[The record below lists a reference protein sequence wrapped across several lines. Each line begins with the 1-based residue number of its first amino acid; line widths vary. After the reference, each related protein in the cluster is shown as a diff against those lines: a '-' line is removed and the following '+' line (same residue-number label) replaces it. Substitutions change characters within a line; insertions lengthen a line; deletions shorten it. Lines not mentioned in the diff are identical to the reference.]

1 MHIFRLGRRASSAIA
16 VLGAVCL
23 GTVYMVGPASAQ
35 TPAKPT
41 QDTNHAC
48 PHDDS
53 GLKLPAGFCAT
64 IFADGVGHAR
74 HLVVAPNGVVYVNT
88 WSGRYYGN
96 DTPHAGGFL
105 VALQDTAG
113 SGKANVNQRFG
124 ETVQSGGAGGT
135 GIGLYNGAL
144 FAEINDKIVRYTLTA
159 GYIVPQ
165 GSAATI
171 VSGLP
176 LGGDHPMHPFAI
188 NSDGSMYVDV
198 ASATNA
204 CQSKNRTP
212 KSAGIDPCPELET
225 RGGIWRYDAN
235 KPDQTFSS
243 TDRYATGIRNAE
255 GFAID
260 TGHHVFVTQHGRD
273 QLHTSWPDLYEPEQ
287 EATIPAEELLLL
299 TRGGDYGWPEC
310 YYDAVRGKLVL
321 APEYG
326 GDGGRKLGPCATK
339 SAPIA
344 TFPAH
349 WAPNAMVRYDS
360 RQFPARYRDGVFIA
374 FHGSWDRAPYPQGG
388 YNVVYQALEGEHA
401 SGQCEIFA
409 DGFAGPVKSPDQAAH
424 RPSGLAVGP
433 DGSLYVSDDVRG
445 RIYRIVYNGGAGSG
459 SGSAQFT
466 PCPSA
471 SVPAGNVTAADDKPP
486 EGTHP
491 DAGTAATTASLPVPN
506 GATKEMVQLGDRIYH
521 GQVGGATCVGCHGAA
536 GTGTALG
543 PNLTETQRLWGD
555 GSFGAIVKTITAG
568 VPEPRKYRSPMP
580 PMGGAQLTDDQARAV
595 AAYVWGLSHRAH

>member
-1 MHIFRLGRRASSAIA
+1 MHIFRLSRAASS
-16 VLGAVCL
+16 VVVMLGAVFVVSS
-23 GTVYMVGPASAQ
+23 TVSAQ
-35 TPAKPT
+35 TPVKPNA
-41 QDTNHAC
+41 QSPIHAC

-188 NSDGSMYVDV
+188 DSDGSMYVDV

-243 TDRYATGIRNAE
+243 TDRYATGIRNGE

-260 TGHHVFVTQHGRD
+260 TGHHVFVTQHG
-273 QLHTSWPDLYEPEQ
+273 
-287 EATIPAEELLLL
+287 
-299 TRGGDYGWPEC
+299 
-310 YYDAVRGKLVL
+310 
-321 APEYG
+321 
-326 GDGGRKLGPCATK
+326 
-339 SAPIA
+339 
-344 TFPAH
+344 
-349 WAPNAMVRYDS
+349 
-360 RQFPARYRDGVFIA
+360 
-374 FHGSWDRAPYPQGG
+374 
-388 YNVVYQALEGEHA
+388 
-401 SGQCEIFA
+401 
-409 DGFAGPVKSPDQAAH
+409 
-424 RPSGLAVGP
+424 
-433 DGSLYVSDDVRG
+433 
-445 RIYRIVYNGGAGSG
+445 
-459 SGSAQFT
+459 
-466 PCPSA
+466 
-471 SVPAGNVTAADDKPP
+471 
-486 EGTHP
+486 
-491 DAGTAATTASLPVPN
+491 
-506 GATKEMVQLGDRIYH
+506 
-521 GQVGGATCVGCHGAA
+521 
-536 GTGTALG
+536 
-543 PNLTETQRLWGD
+543 
-555 GSFGAIVKTITAG
+555 
-568 VPEPRKYRSPMP
+568 
-580 PMGGAQLTDDQARAV
+580 
-595 AAYVWGLSHRAH
+595 